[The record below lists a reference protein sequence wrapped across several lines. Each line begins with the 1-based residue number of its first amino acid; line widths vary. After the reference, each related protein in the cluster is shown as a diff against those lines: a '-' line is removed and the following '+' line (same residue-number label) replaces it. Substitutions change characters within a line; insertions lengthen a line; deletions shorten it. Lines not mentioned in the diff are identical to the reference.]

1 MASLFTKSRLFIL
14 LAAILYAI
22 AIMQVQF
29 YLAWISLVP
38 FFAAIHNQKGK
49 KAFWSGVVF
58 GLFFCAVLLYWMVA
72 LIADFA
78 GSGIYGTIFYIV
90 ALLLSGLYFGALT
103 SGISW
108 LIQNRK
114 PSWLKALL
122 AASVWTLGEW
132 IYSAALPGMP
142 WFGLFRVS
150 NIVLDNLYA
159 IQAAT
164 LGGAFLLSYVI
175 VLVNYM
181 IAHYLVKKQWKML
194 AVPLGVVTAY
204 MLLGY
209 VMFSSFQKKYADSG
223 RPVSI
228 AILCD
233 NTTPD
238 VKWNNENGYFL
249 VKKLLALNQQA
260 VQADPDIELWSEAVV
275 PWTYRADDDFI
286 TEVLKATASD
296 SITHI
301 MGITSDYS
309 TTQIYNS
316 AYAILPDGKVA
327 GRYDKHF
334 PVSFAER
341 PMAFLSL
348 PFSGSSDRLFEKEG
362 NIEIPLPTLHG
373 NAGVLICNDGT
384 VPGATVKTAKQGA
397 EFLVSLSNDAW
408 FSHVKFLADQHFYN
422 TRLRAVEV
430 RKDMAIN
437 CNMGSSGL
445 VRADGSM
452 DVKNFE
458 GEGSVNKVLLRS
470 NKCLTIYTAWPFLF
484 IFLNGIFIL
493 IFSALNIF
501 HYSKTASK

>member
-14 LAAILYAI
+14 LAAILCAI
-22 AIMQVQF
+22 AIIQVQF

-49 KAFWSGVVF
+49 KNFWSGAIF
-58 GLFFCAVLLYWMVA
+58 GLVFCAVLLYWMVA

-78 GSGIYGTIFYIV
+78 GNGIYGVIFYFI
-90 ALLLSGLYFGALT
+90 ALLLSALYFGALT
-103 SGISW
+103 LGISR
-108 LIQNRK
+108 LTKSQK
-114 PSWLKALL
+114 PGWLKALL
-122 AASVWTLGEW
+122 TASVWTLGEW
-132 IYSAALPGMP
+132 IYSTALPGMP

-150 NIVLDNLYA
+150 NMVLDNLYA

-175 VLVNYM
+175 VFVNYL
-181 IAHYLVKKQWKML
+181 IAHYLVQKQWKML
-194 AVPLGVVTAY
+194 AIPLGVIAGY
-204 MLLGY
+204 MIAGY
-209 VMFSSFQKKYADSG
+209 VIFSTFQKRYADSG
-223 RPVSI
+223 KSVSV

-233 NTTPD
+233 NTAPD
-238 VKWNNENGYFL
+238 VKWNNENGSFL
-249 VKKLLALNQQA
+249 VKKLLDLNQQA
-260 VQADPDIELWSEAVV
+260 MQTHPDIELWSEAVV

-286 TEVLKATASD
+286 IEVLKATVND

-301 MGITSDYS
+301 MGMTSDYS
-309 TTQIYNS
+309 ATQIYNS
-316 AYAILPDGKVA
+316 AYAFLPNGKVA
-327 GRYDKHF
+327 GRYDKRF

-348 PFSGSSDRLFEKEG
+348 PFSGSSDRLLEKEG
-362 NIEIPLPTLHG
+362 NMVVSLPTLHG
-373 NAGVLICNDGT
+373 NVGVLVCNDGT
-384 VPGATVKTAKQGA
+384 VPGATTETVKHGA

-408 FSHVKFLADQHFYN
+408 FSHVKFLVKQHFYN

-452 DVKNFE
+452 EVKDSE
-458 GEGSVNKVLLRS
+458 GAGGVNKVFLRS

-493 IFSALNIF
+493 IFSALNIL
-501 HYSKTASK
+501 HYSKTANR

>member
-1 MASLFTKSRLFIL
+1 MAPLFTKSRLFIL
-14 LAAILYAI
+14 LAAVLCAV

-49 KAFWSGVVF
+49 KAFWSGALF
-58 GLFFCAVLLYWMVA
+58 GLLFCAVLLYGMVV
-72 LIADFA
+72 LIGDFS
-78 GSGIYGTIFYIV
+78 GKGIYGIIFYIA
-90 ALLLSGLYFGALT
+90 ALVLSALYFGLLT
-103 SGISW
+103 SGITW
-108 LIQNRK
+108 LTKNKI
-114 PSWLKALL
+114 PGWLKALL
-122 AASVWTLGEW
+122 VASVWTLGEW

-150 NIVLDNLYA
+150 NMVLDSLYA

-164 LGGAFLLSYVI
+164 LGGAFLLSFII

-181 IAHYLVKKQWKML
+181 IAYFLVKKQWKML
-194 AVPLGVVTAY
+194 TVPMGVIAGY

-209 VMFSSFQKKYADSG
+209 IMFSTFQKKYAALG
-223 RPVSI
+223 KPVSV

-233 NTTPD
+233 NTAPD
-238 VKWNNENGYFL
+238 VKWNNENGSFL
-249 VKKLLALNQQA
+249 VKKLLGLNQQA
-260 VQADPDIELWSEAVV
+260 IQTHPDIELWSEAVV
-275 PWTYRADDDFI
+275 PWTYRDDDDFI
-286 TEVLKATASD
+286 IEVLKATAND

-316 AYAILPDGKVA
+316 AYAILPNGIVA
-327 GRYDKHF
+327 GRYDKRF

-362 NIEIPLPTLHG
+362 SNLTPLPTLHG
-373 NAGVLICNDGT
+373 NVGVLICNDGT
-384 VPGATVKTAKQGA
+384 VPGSTIETAKQGA

-408 FSHVKFLADQHFYN
+408 FSQVKFLVRQHFYN

-437 CNMGSSGL
+437 CNMGTSGL

-452 DVKNFE
+452 DVKDSA
-458 GEGSVNKVLLRS
+458 GEVSVNKVSLRG
-470 NKCLTIYTAWPFLF
+470 NKYLTLYASAPSLF
-484 IFLNGIFIL
+484 IVLNSIFIL
-493 IFSALNIF
+493 VFSALNIF
-501 HYSKTASK
+501 HYSKNVIQ